1 MPAQLFISSD
11 GGMRELWRQV
21 FPEAKGC
28 ARQMPCRSRPSLVQ
42 VPPGQPAAR
51 LVGQIRSRA
60 GTRPLIILA
69 DEPTEDDALAALG
82 AGAAGYCNS
91 HAAPDVLQQVAT
103 VVENGGLWVGQRLM
117 QRLLAGTARLASP
130 PATAAASWATNLTER
145 ERKWQWRCGRCQQQG
160 SRTSA
165 DITERTVK
173 AHVGA
178 ILDKLGRVIACSSRS
193 SLMGIETGRP
203 AGTDRNPWVCTSVR

>member
-11 GGMRELWRQV
+11 GGMRELWRQA
-21 FPEAKGC
+21 FPEAKGVR
-28 ARQMPCRSRPSLVQ
+28 ATDALPGVGPVWVQ

-145 ERKWQWRCGRCQQQG
+145 EREVAVAVAGGASNKEVARQL
-160 SRTSA
+160 

-178 ILDKLGRVIACSSRS
+178 ILDKLGARDRLQL
-193 SLMGIETGRP
+193 SLIVNGIETGRP
-203 AGTDRNPWVCTSVR
+203 AGN